1 MPSALIALLSVVLTV
16 ANAGVTP
23 LGSNA
28 SQTSATRKLQGDDF
42 FPEDLEPVCD
52 IAERVAEDVVKFV
65 GEFAEQHDT
74 MVEHLELFHDG
85 LEIVTEAAEIAE
97 YPVPI
102 LKAFHIASGW
112 ALSFL
117 HMATPEKMVPIY
129 PLGDSQCDQCS
140 CSKERMA
147 HSFELASLGNSEL
160 FYFNRV
166 DVDISTQA
174 VPVLQYCGPL
184 PGGEW
189 FETKYV
195 ADNIDESPLE
205 QMCSTQLS
213 ENNLNLCLGSGNIIM
228 NYVDIASRG
237 HANAMSILDGLRD
250 QGVTDSTPKYDS
262 YDDDDALLQLL
273 EGPFFWR
280 FGQPRL
286 ASFLAYAQLIA
297 GCYDRKPKGTDWGAE
312 NGAIGWSSLDDAK
325 TSLENLVQAV
335 RIDLDDLH
343 EGLKEAAV
351 RAALRLYK
359 KKYIEVKQTTV
370 CKTKKK
376 KNPKVYVEFRDVNP
390 DLGRRYTGIDLSQ
403 ESTDY
408 TGIPYSDARSCFSS
422 TDRCNERAKDQPFY
436 TSWED
441 DNREWH
447 GSDWNVFAVGCYAA
461 QKDGKSG
468 DNAVY
473 LPSQDLLDHWQPQH
487 SIISE
492 KASIA
497 RLDNHRNYTG
507 NAGIGYGVDYY
518 LDRFIRPLFET
529 KYDSFF
535 LKIRA
540 TLDKVETNAIQPMQQ
555 VLDDNREA
563 YIKYLLSHSGSGLR
577 VKNKDQELLSSTRL
591 SNAATDDLVR
601 RLSGSRRLAPDTK
614 LHSDTFV

>member
-1 MPSALIALLSVVLTV
+1 MPSSLIALLSVVLTV
-16 ANAGVTP
+16 ANAGVASP
-23 LGSNA
+23 RSNA
-28 SQTSATRKLQGDDF
+28 SQVSATRNLQDDF
-42 FPEDLEPVCD
+42 LPDDLEPVCD
-52 IAERVAEDVVKFV
+52 IAERVADDVVKFV
-65 GEFAEQHDT
+65 GEFREQHDT
-74 MVEHLELFHDG
+74 MVNHLETFHDG
-85 LEIVTEAAEIAE
+85 LEILTEGAEIAGQE
-97 YPVPI
+97 VPV
-102 LKAFHIASGW
+102 LKAMHIVSGW
-112 ALSFL
+112 AVSFL
-117 HMATPEKMVPIY
+117 HKATPAKMVPIF
-129 PLGDSQCDQCS
+129 PLGDSQCERCS

-184 PGGEW
+184 EGGQW
-189 FETKYV
+189 FDNKYV
-195 ADNIDESPLE
+195 ADDINELPLE
-205 QMCSTQLS
+205 QMCSTRLS

-250 QGVTDSTPKYDS
+250 QGVTDSIPKYDS

-280 FGQPRL
+280 FGQPRV
-286 ASFLAYAQLIA
+286 AAFLAYAQLIA
-297 GCYDRKPKGTDWGAE
+297 ACYDRKPEGTDWGAE

-325 TSLENLVQAV
+325 TSLQNLVQAV

-359 KKYIEVKQTTV
+359 KKFIEVRQTTV

-376 KNPKVYVEFRDVNP
+376 KNPKVYVEIRDVNP
-390 DLGRRYTGIDLSQ
+390 DLSSRYTGIDLSRQ
-403 ESTDY
+403 STDY
-408 TGIPYSDARSCFSS
+408 TGAPFSAARSCFSS
-422 TDRCNERAKDQPFY
+422 SNRCNGRAESNPFY
-436 TSWED
+436 TSWSD
-441 DNREWH
+441 DNRKWH
-447 GSDWNVFAVGCYAA
+447 GGDWNVFAVGCYNAE
-461 QKDGKSG
+461 KDGKSG

-473 LPSQDLLDHWQPQH
+473 LPSQDILDYWQPQH

-492 KASIA
+492 RPSIH

-518 LDRFIRPLFET
+518 LDRFIRPLFEA

-535 LKIRA
+535 LKIRR
-540 TLDKVETNAIQPMQQ
+540 TLDKIETNAIQPMQQ
-555 VLDDNREA
+555 VLDDNKEA
-563 YIKYLLSHSGSGLR
+563 YIEYLLSHSGSGLR

-591 SNAATDDLVR
+591 SSTATDDLER
-601 RLSGSRRLAPDTK
+601 RLSGKRRLASDTK
-614 LHSDTFV
+614 RLNSDTFV